1 MLKVKTVHT
10 LSSLI
15 KTNIVVIILNKF
27 IFNTTIQ
34 SLLGVLEDFSR

>member
-1 MLKVKTVHT
+1 MLKEIRYIQT
-10 LSSLI
+10 LLI

-27 IFNTTIQ
+27 IINTAIQ